1 MHSAQTNNDR
11 GFARKWRRHEARSC
25 CGSCDRRT
33 RPPRVDIRGQAH
45 GAKASPCF
53 VGLAPRSGDR
63 PWTWLPGRFQAYFDF
78 TPARR
83 LLGLVLSPGGCGCGY
98 RCAWGMLGKPVSERV
113 ASALTKMQQK
123 ISHRSQLFTPNACSH
138 RAMSVVRCFVVPARS
153 EWPSGSRRHR
163 PSTVPH
169 QISHQLSSSHRVLG
183 LALAPSGPS
192 FLRPFSMVDP
202 AFPSRPCRWLRPRS
216 PSNSWRLCRP

>member
-63 PWTWLPGRFQAYFDF
+63 PWTWLPGRFQAHFDF
-78 TPARR
+78 IPARR

-98 RCAWGMLGKPVSERV
+98 RCAWGMLGKPVSESSERIDQDAAENI
-113 ASALTKMQQK
+113 ASIAVIHSECLLAQ
-123 ISHRSQLFTPNACSH
+123 SH
-138 RAMSVVRCFVVPARS
+138 VRCTVFCS
-153 EWPSGSRRHR
+153 SGALGMAQWLAT
-163 PSTVPH
+163 PSTVNRPPSN
-169 QISHQLSSSHRVLG
+169 QPSIVIKPPSLG
-183 LALAPSGPS
+183 SRTCPEWTFFP
-192 FLRPFSMVDP
+192 P
-202 AFPSRPCRWLRPRS
+202 AFLHGGSGIPF
-216 PSNSWRLCRP
+216 